1 MCSKMLHKLEVIMI
15 KVLIVEDQTML
26 RESLEHLLNAQ
37 SDIEVVGGTDDAA
50 EAPELCKELK
60 PDIVLLDVVTKKNSD
75 GIHASGIHYAAEIL
89 KKFPNIKI
97 VIMTGLPEI
106 TFIEEAKKAG
116 AHSFINKTMGNE
128 HLLHVIRNTMK
139 GYSIYSTSTED
150 KPFTA
155 NFTEDE
161 IAVIRLVCKGMERE
175 EIIES
180 LALSEAKIKKII
192 RSILDKTGFDSMAKF
207 AIYAVSQGFVAP
219 EIH

>member
-1 MCSKMLHKLEVIMI
+1 MI

-26 RESLEHLLNAQ
+26 RESLEHLLNSQ
-37 SDIEVVGGTDDAA
+37 NDMEVVGGTDDAA
-50 EAPELCKELK
+50 EAPELCKKLK
-60 PDIVLLDVVTKKNSD
+60 PDIVLMDVITKKNAN
-75 GIHASGIHYAAEIL
+75 GIRYTAEIH
-89 KKFPNIKI
+89 KEFPKIKV

-139 GYSIYSTSTED
+139 GYSIYSTSSDD
-150 KPFTA
+150 KPFSS
-155 NFTEDE
+155 NFTEEE
-161 IAVIRLVCKGMERE
+161 IAVIRLVCKGMERD
-175 EIIES
+175 EIMKD
-180 LALSEAKIKKII
+180 LAVSEAKLKRIIKTV
-192 RSILDKTGFDSMAKF
+192 LDKTGFDSMAKF